1 MADTVFYDGH
11 CGFCHRLVRF
21 LLVVDSKGAFRFA
34 PLGGAT
40 FARTI
45 SAEARA
51 SLPDS
56 IVVSKDDG
64 TVLVRW
70 ASTLYIL
77 ERIGGA
83 WRLMGRTLDILPRRF
98 LDWCYDRVAGVR
110 KHLFRAPDD
119 VCPPVPP
126 HLRSRFDL

>member
-21 LLVVDSKGAFRFA
+21 LLAVDSEGVFRFA
-34 PLGGAT
+34 PLNGAT

-45 SAEARA
+45 SGEVRA

-56 IVVSKDDG
+56 IVVRKDDG
-64 TVLVRW
+64 TLLVRW
-70 ASTLYIL
+70 ASIQYIL
-77 ERIGGA
+77 ERTGGA
-83 WRLMGRTLDILPRRF
+83 WRLVGRAFDILPRRF
-98 LDWCYDRVAGVR
+98 LDWCYDRAARFR
-110 KHLFRAPDD
+110 KHLFRAPEDD
-119 VCPPVPP
+119 CPLVPP

>member
-21 LLVVDSKGAFRFA
+21 LLAADSKGVFRFA
-34 PLGGAT
+34 PIGGAT
-40 FARTI
+40 FTRTI
-45 SAEARA
+45 SAEIRA

-56 IVVSKDDG
+56 IVVGKDDG

-70 ASTLYIL
+70 ASTLYML

-83 WRLMGRTLDILPRRF
+83 WRLLGRALDILPRRS
-98 LDWCYDRVAGVR
+98 LDWCYDRVARVR
-110 KHLFRAPDD
+110 KHLFRAPGGE
-119 VCPPVPP
+119 CPLTPP